1 MTSLRGRRLIS
12 GDPHLT
18 VVMLSFARVLFWAL
32 FFAAVAKAVLE
43 RKKKRT
49 VEPHPS
55 FDDTL
60 YS

>member
-1 MTSLRGRRLIS
+1 
-12 GDPHLT
+12 
-18 VVMLSFARVLFWAL
+18 MLSFARVLFWAL